1 MTGPIRVLST
11 LAVQGALAKLTA
23 GFERSAGAK
32 IATGFAPTN
41 GLLTRIKAGETA
53 DVAIL
58 TREGI
63 DELVGLALLEEGN
76 VVDLVRSRVG
86 LAVRAGGAKPDIA
99 TPEALNW

>member
-41 GLLTRIKAGETA
+41 GLLTRISNAASAELGTGEG
-53 DVAIL
+53 
-58 TREGI
+58 RF
-63 DELVGLALLEEGN
+63 N
-76 VVDLVRSRVG
+76 VEIRY
-86 LAVRAGGAKPDIA
+86 
-99 TPEALNW
+99 